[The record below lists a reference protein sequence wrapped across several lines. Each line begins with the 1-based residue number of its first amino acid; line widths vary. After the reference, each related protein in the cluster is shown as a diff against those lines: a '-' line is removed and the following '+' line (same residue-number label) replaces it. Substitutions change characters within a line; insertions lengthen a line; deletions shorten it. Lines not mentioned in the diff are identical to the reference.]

1 MPTQPSNL
9 KCSMLACKNPKA
21 KLSARC
27 TEHGGRDTYTA
38 KRTDDRALFNGMY
51 NTASWQRKRSLQ
63 LSQQPL
69 CQGCLSIGKVKGA
82 NHVDH
87 LFSWSAIGMD
97 AFYRNIFQSLC
108 AECHSSKTLLERDG
122 IYRHYCSGGQ
132 AHKDYKIDDYQ
143 YVLLNQ
149 GDTELATG

>member
-1 MPTQPSNL
+1 MPTQPSNT
-9 KCSMLACKNPKA
+9 KCSMLACKNPRA

-27 TEHGGRDTYTA
+27 TEHGGLDTKVI
-38 KRTDDRALFNGMY
+38 KRTEDRANFNGIY
-51 NTASWQRKRSLQ
+51 NTASWQRKRALQ

-69 CQGCLSIGKVKGA
+69 CQGCLSIGIVKGA

-108 AECHSSKTLLERDG
+108 HHCHSSKTLLERDG
-122 IYRHYCSGGQ
+122 IYRHYRVGGEPF
-132 AHKDYKIDDYQ
+132 KDYKIDDYQ
-143 YVLLNQ
+143 FVLMNQ
-149 GDTELATG
+149 VDTEKATD